1 MIKCIYTI
9 HIPGQGKIEIPSDH
23 GLFVNNNDGTSFD
36 ELVQLNSLLDQLKD
50 LGTVN
55 SKEAKETLGDI
66 RALVNKVSSLNNL
79 RLPELNLELTND
91 EIISGINNL
100 IIENS
105 SSNFYKSLKNYLFK
119 NTDKYSELLSKTS
132 GYPTL
137 NYFKEIITPEFI
149 KTNRI
154 LRTSNI
160 NSEIN
165 YWSSKIRSHNDGHIN
180 NIVNF
185 LTALN
190 IDKNANTLLGF
201 STEFG
206 LKSVNKD
213 NYTFYKHGDID
224 SLFMSLF
231 KKVSSNV
238 DLYELNYILENNK
251 LPKVNNVS
259 DFFENKIDDNIIDN
273 SDFENLLL
281 DSKNNKVVSEII
293 SLIGSHLKPDSKFEK
308 DKLVTDIKNIFKNLN
323 PSTFGQHARMKMMV
337 EQSFNESEKKLNSSA
352 FDKMTINFGIINGS
366 FRANTADEKYSLAEN
381 LGSTEYL
388 TVKNKIEEGRDI
400 VQFPI
405 GDKTP
410 YVLVTKIYQRPE
422 GVHIYGIYQSDTKG
436 FVPVNKKFLGDES
449 IIFRKYEGDL
459 DPVSENELIET
470 SSRTLNMNITK
481 DINSQEVIKDY
492 IRKGD
497 TITKGKDVRTVVG
510 VYPGYVLTDTGQKYK
525 YTEISSFQSNV
536 LYNIFEND
544 LSRKNIKG
552 YLKLDN
558 SDLITKND
566 IIEDPRPEANG
577 RKATVVATSE
587 NLLHIISGSN
597 DNRFVITVNRSD
609 VKKAWMYA
617 FNVLTSPEISL
628 IENTIHNSVIKSS
641 DTLSRFTNRA
651 NVQKGDYFY
660 GTIQGQKVIG
670 KVLNDNKI
678 IYKNNKLSE
687 TPLVGKTLDSLDSD
701 VVFFTNR
708 NIRTQYFLSGIRMNN
723 WHIDFLSK
731 PGEKNVEL
739 KYIVPEGTNV
749 DSLILIPGNYAN
761 VGMWVEKTYNRPNT
775 IDVTKQILN
784 LINLDESGIKTE
796 GLKPYGRVKYVSSR
810 GFNVMSR
817 NTSST
822 QEIYGFSELSNDV
835 KKELNVLHPGTYISV
850 IGSDGKLNHDIYRI
864 IDVSSTEVVAHLN
877 KTNNNGDIITHEKIF
892 KVEDLLHTS
901 TSEIM
906 KPGTIHTLYVQNG
919 NNRLNTIFTTIQN
932 RLNIDQ
938 LKNFNNLNSLVEKM
952 KEFYTPLGVKII
964 VDFSGENFNNNQRA
978 MIRSDESGMVS
989 IVLNGL
995 KGDKSDLIHENL
1007 HIILTSLR
1015 THDLDAYG
1023 RLINSIVEEDLDVYQ
1038 KEEKFVELIVDKVK
1052 DGSFEALGNNLQVVM
1067 NGLLEA
1073 VKTINADFDMNLDNL
1088 NINPYK
1094 ILNTKIKDIFNIG
1107 NNYSSPYYDTN
1118 VLQTEPAFRNWMKDN
1133 VTLKCV

>member
-50 LGTVN
+50 LGNVN

-165 YWSSKIRSHNDGHIN
+165 YWSSKIRNHNDGHIN

-190 IDKNANTLLGF
+190 IDKDANTLLGF

-251 LPKVNNVS
+251 LPKVNNVN

-308 DKLVTDIKNIFKNLN
+308 DKLITDIKNIFKNLN
-323 PSTFGQHARMKMMV
+323 PSTFGQHARMKMIV

-352 FDKMTINFGIINGS
+352 FDKMTINFGTINGS

-388 TVKNKIEEGRDI
+388 TVKNKIEEGKDI

-422 GVHIYGIYQSDTKG
+422 GVHIY
-436 FVPVNKKFLGDES
+436 
-449 IIFRKYEGDL
+449 EGDL
-459 DPVSENELIET
+459 DPVSENEIVET

-497 TITKGKDVRTVVG
+497 TVKKGKDVRTVVG

-566 IIEDPRPEANG
+566 IIEDPRPEAKG
-577 RKATVVATSE
+577 RKSTVVATSE
-587 NLLHIISGSN
+587 DLLHIISGNN
-597 DNRFVITVNRSD
+597 DSRFVITVNRSD
-609 VKKAWMYA
+609 VK
-617 FNVLTSPEISL
+617 
-628 IENTIHNSVIKSS
+628 
-641 DTLSRFTNRA
+641 
-651 NVQKGDYFY
+651 
-660 GTIQGQKVIG
+660 
-670 KVLNDNKI
+670 
-678 IYKNNKLSE
+678 
-687 TPLVGKTLDSLDSD
+687 
-701 VVFFTNR
+701 
-708 NIRTQYFLSGIRMNN
+708 
-723 WHIDFLSK
+723 
-731 PGEKNVEL
+731 
-739 KYIVPEGTNV
+739 
-749 DSLILIPGNYAN
+749 
-761 VGMWVEKTYNRPNT
+761 
-775 IDVTKQILN
+775 
-784 LINLDESGIKTE
+784 
-796 GLKPYGRVKYVSSR
+796 
-810 GFNVMSR
+810 
-817 NTSST
+817 
-822 QEIYGFSELSNDV
+822 
-835 KKELNVLHPGTYISV
+835 
-850 IGSDGKLNHDIYRI
+850 
-864 IDVSSTEVVAHLN
+864 
-877 KTNNNGDIITHEKIF
+877 
-892 KVEDLLHTS
+892 
-901 TSEIM
+901 
-906 KPGTIHTLYVQNG
+906 
-919 NNRLNTIFTTIQN
+919 
-932 RLNIDQ
+932 
-938 LKNFNNLNSLVEKM
+938 
-952 KEFYTPLGVKII
+952 
-964 VDFSGENFNNNQRA
+964 
-978 MIRSDESGMVS
+978 
-989 IVLNGL
+989 
-995 KGDKSDLIHENL
+995 
-1007 HIILTSLR
+1007 
-1015 THDLDAYG
+1015 
-1023 RLINSIVEEDLDVYQ
+1023 
-1038 KEEKFVELIVDKVK
+1038 
-1052 DGSFEALGNNLQVVM
+1052 
-1067 NGLLEA
+1067 
-1073 VKTINADFDMNLDNL
+1073 NA
-1088 NINPYK
+1088 
-1094 ILNTKIKDIFNIG
+1094 
-1107 NNYSSPYYDTN
+1107 
-1118 VLQTEPAFRNWMKDN
+1118 
-1133 VTLKCV
+1133 